1 MTNDNEQAHPGPD
14 AEPYEL
20 DPIFEAVGRV
30 AANDAFMESMLAS
43 LYARLLESPMAEF
56 VAHGQSFEVIAQAI
70 RAILTKLT
78 QHPDHDALV
87 AALDESRRLHQLRNR
102 VVHAVWFGVAGVP
115 EEAESMLHKR
125 WQAEPALARWTIEEL
140 RDLARGTEDH
150 GWAIYDL
157 EQRMGHGSSR

>member
-1 MTNDNEQAHPGPD
+1 MTTNDEQPYPGPD
-14 AEPYEL
+14 VEPYEL

-56 VAHGQSFEVIAQAI
+56 VAHGQSFEVIAQAV

-78 QHPDHDALV
+78 EYPDHDALV
-87 AALDESRRLHQLRNR
+87 TALDEARRLHQLRSR

-125 WQAEPALARWTIEEL
+125 WQAEPVLARWTIEEL
-140 RDLARGTEDH
+140 RDLARRAEDL
-150 GWAIYDL
+150 GWVIYEL
-157 EQRMGHGSSR
+157 EQGMGYSSA